1 MKIQQLT
8 IHNIAS
14 IEDAVID
21 FEASPLA
28 DSEVFLITGKTG
40 AGKSTLLD
48 AICLALYADTPRLD
62 GTKMEGG
69 TQDGDKSIGIDDP
82 RQLMRRNTGEA
93 FTSLTFIGNNGVHY
107 KATWT
112 VTRANKRL
120 SGNLQRKSWNWEN
133 LDNGSSI
140 DKDADI
146 KAEIKNAI
154 GLDFDQFCRTTL
166 LAQGEFTRF
175 LNSKDEEK
183 AKILEKITGVDVYSK
198 IGAKVFELT
207 SQRKQAW
214 EQAQQMMEGIST
226 LTEEEIGMKRNEIN
240 DLDKAFETCK
250 QHLELDKAKRQW
262 MMTDAECV
270 AQLKAVTKGHEEA
283 AAIIESEAFK
293 ANVALV
299 REWNETI
306 EARNW
311 LVAKGKA
318 ENEKTIQQD
327 KLKALKADYMV
338 LLEGL
343 AFAEEERRK
352 TVEALNQL
360 PEVKPEELEQIST
373 QLKTLRCQRDKAKEL
388 IQNVALVHDRREQY
402 AKEKERKEKAAK
414 ALQDSQA
421 EIGKKQKEAAVLEQ
435 PMHDAKVKWDAGKE
449 LLAKQIDTIDKFAQN
464 LRQKLQV
471 GDVCPVC
478 RQVIANGIPHEEE
491 LNQLVD
497 DLKKACAD
505 AELAYTDLEKRK
517 NKLEAEIK
525 ADLKSYQAAKEN
537 YDNDHS
543 VAEAVKKV
551 IDGCKACGVEQIDE
565 NTPKILEEINDK
577 AARELKMHE
586 TRIAGLEEKQLD
598 YQKKARQRQALE
610 LKFKEISSTC
620 EMTKQVEDELLK
632 LIPEWSILEAA
643 DKVENTGLLKKANE
657 VQRETASAVTQLRQ
671 AENAIGDNNLK
682 LLEFLKGHADLNHER
697 LALLNGYTPQSIGE
711 MNSLIAKARDQVLK
725 AQTLKEEAIKKLED
739 HRRVNPELKEEDTVE
754 NLNSRIPANEKA
766 MADIAERKGAVN
778 QELKQDEQNKTRL
791 GQLMVEVEKK
801 KEEYQKWARM
811 NQLIGDATGNKFRK
825 IAQSYV
831 LSSLIHS
838 ANSYMKTLTDRY
850 TLKVVPGTFVIL
862 MEDAY
867 QGFATRA
874 ASTISGGESFLV
886 SLSLALALSDIG
898 QRLAVDTLFI
908 DEGFGTLSGEPL
920 QNAVN
925 TLRTLHSKAGRHV
938 GIISHVEELKE
949 QIPVQ
954 IQVNQEGNES
964 SSMIVIVP

>member
-14 IEDAVID
+14 IEDAIID

-40 AGKSTLLD
+40 AGKSTILD

-93 FTSLTFIGNNGVHY
+93 FASLTFVGNNGVHY
-107 KATWT
+107 KATWA
-112 VTRANKRL
+112 VTRANKKL
-120 SGNLQRKSWNWEN
+120 SGNLQRKSWTWEN
-133 LDNGSSI
+133 LDNGLSI

-207 SQRKQAW
+207 SLRRQAW
-214 EQAQQMMEGIST
+214 EKAQQAVEGIRT
-226 LTEEEIGMKRNEIN
+226 LTEEEIGVKRNEIQ
-240 DLDKAFETCK
+240 DLEKAFETCK
-250 QHLELDKAKRQW
+250 QQVEQDKTKRQW
-262 MMTDAECV
+262 MLTDAECV
-270 AQLKAVTKGHEEA
+270 AGLAEVTKVLEEA
-283 AAIIESEAFK
+283 AAKVESEAFK
-293 ANVALV
+293 ANVSLV
-299 REWNETI
+299 KEWNETI
-306 EARNW
+306 DARNW
-311 LVAKGKA
+311 LVTKEKS
-318 ENEKTIQQD
+318 EKEKTTQQD
-327 KLKALKADYMV
+327 KLKALKAEYMV
-338 LLEGL
+338 LQEGL
-343 AFAEEERRK
+343 AFAEEEKRK
-352 TVEALNQL
+352 AEEELNQL
-360 PEVKPEELEQIST
+360 PEVKPKELEQIST
-373 QLKTLRCQRDKAKEL
+373 QLKALRGQRDKAKEL
-388 IQNVALVHDRREQY
+388 IQNIALVHDRREQY
-402 AKEKERKEKAAK
+402 AREKERKEKAAK

-421 EIGKKQKEAAVLEQ
+421 EIERKQKEAAELEQ
-435 PMHDAKVKWDAGKE
+435 PMHDAKVKWDAVKE

-478 RQVIANGIPHEEE
+478 RQIIANDIPHEEE

-497 DLKKACAD
+497 DLKKACTD
-505 AELAYTDLEKRK
+505 AESTYVELEKKK
-517 NKLEAEIK
+517 NKLVAEIQ
-525 ADLKSYQAAKEN
+525 ADLRSYHAAKEN
-537 YDNDHS
+537 YDNDHA

-565 NTPKILEEINDK
+565 NTPKVLEEINLK
-577 AARELKMHE
+577 ATAELKELE
-586 TRIAGLEEKQLD
+586 TQISGLEEKQLEC
-598 YQKKARQRQALE
+598 QKKARQRQALE
-610 LKFKEISSTC
+610 LKLKEVSSTC
-620 EMTKQVEDELLK
+620 EMTKQVVDELLQ
-632 LIPEWSILEAA
+632 LIPEWGILKAA
-643 DKVENTGLLKKANE
+643 AKVQRTALLKKANE
-657 VQRETASAVTQLRQ
+657 VQRAASSAVTQLSQ

-682 LLEFLKGHADLNHER
+682 IQEFLKDHPDLNQER
-697 LALLNGYTPQSIGE
+697 LALLNGYTPQWIGE
-711 MNSLIAKARDQVLK
+711 MNTLIAKAREQVLK
-725 AQTLKEEAIKKLED
+725 AQTLKEEAVRKLED
-739 HRRVNPELKEEDTVE
+739 HRRVKPQLEEEDTVE
-754 NLNSRIPANEKA
+754 NLNLRIPANEKE
-766 MADIAERKGAVN
+766 MAGIAERKGAVN
-778 QELKQDEQNKTRL
+778 QELKQDEQNKARL
-791 GQLMVEVEKK
+791 GQLMVEAEKK
-801 KEEYQKWARM
+801 KADYQKWSRM
-811 NQLIGDATGNKFRK
+811 NQIIGDSMGNKFRK

-867 QGFATRA
+867 QGFANRA

-964 SSMIVIVP
+964 SSKIVIVP